1 MKLKYSIDKVH
12 PTRDLT
18 SSEKVF
24 LQGLAEYTLFFD
36 KSLFFQVCNLL
47 QHTELVLS
55 GETETAYR
63 YEFTDPDELNKE
75 IEELEEMIRELEDKL
90 DRGEISYWDRQ
101 SARVLLD
108 ILKTQLEKLR
118 NNLGNAQ
125 SIPLM
130 GKYCHNHGYDS
141 KVILYLN
148 NIAAYTGDSYKT
160 MLLMGQVLL
169 HEYFHSFY
177 YHAGGGSRMAIKCV
191 EEPMAEFGSLVVLDN
206 VISKEAIDAYYY
218 ALDFIREKQNCV
230 GITAAYGFG
239 VYLFKKYK
247 TDFRNLIARYANVSR
262 LFDEHAS
269 EVKAYKYLLYPIYP
283 SFESIEDKTYE
294 RLEDLLKSGEA
305 KVNLL

>member
-1 MKLKYSIDKVH
+1 MKFIFDPNYPPKH
-12 PTRDLT
+12 QLT
-18 SSEKVF
+18 SEEKSF
-24 LQGLAEYTLFFD
+24 LQKLAGYKLMLD
-36 KSLFFQVCNLL
+36 KSLCFQINDLQ
-47 QHTELVLS
+47 QHTRLVLS
-55 GETETAYR
+55 GYLLPRKKFSSAKKKE
-63 YEFTDPDELNKE
+63 KE
-75 IEELEEMIRELEDKL
+75 IAELDAIIAEHSDKL
-90 DRGEISYWDRQ
+90 ERGEIPKENLRDEKALLNLWKKQRTELKKALDNPAGDMESGSYFGR
-101 SARVLLD
+101 
-108 ILKTQLEKLR
+108 
-118 NNLGNAQ
+118 
-125 SIPLM
+125 
-130 GKYCHNHGYDS
+130 
-141 KVILYLN
+141 YLN
-148 NIAAYTGDSYKT
+148 KGDKSIVVLFVDAIAAEAKNPYDT

-218 ALDFIREKQNCV
+218 ALNFIREKQNCV

-247 TDFRNLIARYANVSR
+247 KDFRNLIARYANVSR